1 MADKEENYGA
11 DAIQVLEGLDPV
23 RKRPGMYM
31 GDGELYRKVISDL
44 GIGSTN
50 NSSAP
55 SNTSKKTDVQ
65 EILFPKPDN
74 DTWLHW
80 LTDDDDHTTFL
91 QRLGVK

>member
-1 MADKEENYGA
+1 MTAAHEALNAGSSKEKVAAELK
-11 DAIQVLEGLDPV
+11 QH
-23 RKRPGMYM
+23 M

-55 SNTSKKTDVQ
+55 SNTSKKADVQ